1 VNNARERRRI
11 IKISRWNEVELDA
24 AVQRYYIHTAMRPT
38 FFKSGAEFR
47 AWLEAH
53 HQAETELLVGFHKKA
68 SQKKGITYKEALDE
82 ALAFGWIDG
91 VRRALDADRYTIRF
105 TPRKLRSIWSAVNIR
120 RVGELTAEGR
130 MADAGLA
137 AFAKRDEKR
146 SAIYAYERAAAEL
159 DAESTK
165 VFKADKK
172 AWAFYRAQAPW
183 YQRTSTLWVVSAKR
197 AETRA
202 RRLTILIQYSRD
214 GERLPQLTPPRKS
227 PS

>member
-1 VNNARERRRI
+1 
-11 IKISRWNEVELDA
+11 
-24 AVQRYYIHTAMRPT
+24 MRPT
-38 FFKSGAEFR
+38 FFKSGADFR

-53 HQAETELLVGFHKKA
+53 HRAETELLVGFHKKA
-68 SQKKGITYKEALDE
+68 SRKKGITYQEALDE

-105 TPRKLRSIWSAVNIR
+105 TPRKPRSIWSAVNIR
-120 RVGELTAEGR
+120 RVGELSAEGR
-130 MADAGLA
+130 MTDAGHA

-165 VFKADKK
+165 LFKADKK

-183 YQRTSTLWVVSAKR
+183 YQRTSTYWVVSAKR
-197 AETRA
+197 PETRV
-202 RRLTILIQYSRD
+202 RRLTILIQCSRD
-214 GERLPQLTPPRKS
+214 GERLPHLTPSRKS
-227 PS
+227 SS

>member
-1 VNNARERRRI
+1 
-11 IKISRWNEVELDA
+11 
-24 AVQRYYIHTAMRPT
+24 MRPT

-47 AWLEAH
+47 AWLEGH
-53 HQAETELLVGFHKKA
+53 HDAERELLVGFHKKA
-68 SQKKGITYKEALDE
+68 SQKKGITYQQALDE

-91 VRRALDADRYTIRF
+91 VRRALDGDSYTIRF
-105 TPRKLRSIWSAVNIR
+105 TPRKPRSIWSAVNIR

-130 MADAGLA
+130 MADAGHA

-146 SAIYAYERAAAEL
+146 SAIYAYERERAEL
-159 DAESTK
+159 DPESMRL
-165 VFKADKK
+165 FKADKK

-183 YQRTSTLWVVSAKR
+183 YQRTSTYWVVSAKR
-197 AETRA
+197 PETRA

-214 GERLPQLTPPRKS
+214 GERLPQLTPPRKP